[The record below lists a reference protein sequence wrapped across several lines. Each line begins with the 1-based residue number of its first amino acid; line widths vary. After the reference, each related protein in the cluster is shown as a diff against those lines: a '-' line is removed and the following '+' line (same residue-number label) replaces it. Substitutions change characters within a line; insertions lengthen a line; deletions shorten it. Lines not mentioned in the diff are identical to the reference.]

1 MKLVVNNPQA
11 LGIPRR
17 RYDVDKD
24 GTNASLLGRWLD
36 CREKARLYL
45 LGWAPRRIGSGR
57 VLGVIIHGV
66 NDEIYSA
73 YQNGD
78 LDCLPSPKR
87 IRKEIARMEKRW
99 KQSNPRADADTLQT
113 LELQCA
119 MAEAILPV
127 YYQFWHKDLTH
138 TDWMSLEH
146 KFKVP
151 LANTHLIG
159 RMDGN
164 FKPVKGRKVLWL
176 FETKTKS
183 RIADERKGQHNT
195 LVDILPFELQTNLY
209 LGAMV
214 VLYGQDP
221 GGLLMNVIRRPG
233 LRLKKGEGPRAFAE
247 RVARDVRKRPE
258 FYFHRIRMSVDHQD
272 LLRIRKEHEALVQDF
287 VQWAKG
293 RGFHYRNS
301 NQCENK
307 YGTCEYLGICSRG
320 DYTNMYQRKPRVRD
334 VEEEL

>member
-1 MKLVVNNPQA
+1 MKLVVNNP
-11 LGIPRR
+11 LGIPSK

-24 GTNASLLGRWLD
+24 GVNASLLGRWMD

-45 LGWAPRRIGSGR
+45 LGWTPRRIGSGR
-57 VLGVIIHGV
+57 VFGVIIHGV

-78 LDCLPSPKR
+78 LEALPSRKR
-87 IRKEIARMEKRW
+87 ILREITKMEKRW
-99 KQSNPRADADTLQT
+99 KESNPRADADTLQT
-113 LELQCA
+113 LELQIA
-119 MAEAILPV
+119 LAEAILPV

-151 LANTHLIG
+151 VANTRLIG

-164 FKPVKGRKVLWL
+164 FKPVKGKKVLWL

-183 RIADERKGQHNT
+183 RIGEKGEGS
-195 LVDILPFELQTNLY
+195 LVDILPHDLQANLY

-214 VLYGQDP
+214 VIYGEEP
-221 GGLLMNVIRRPG
+221 GGLLLNIIRRPG
-233 LRLKKGEGPRAFAE
+233 QRLKKGEGPKAFAE
-247 RVARDVRKRPE
+247 RVAADVRKRPE
-258 FYFHRIRMSVDHQD
+258 YYFIRIRMSVDRSD
-272 LLRIRKEHEALVQDF
+272 LTKVRKEHDSLIRDF

-293 RGFHYRNS
+293 KGYHYRNS

-307 YGTCEYLGICSRG
+307 YGVCEYLGICGRN
-320 DYTNMYQRKPRVRD
+320 DYSGMYQRKPRVRD
-334 VEEEL
+334 VEEELL